1 MYDPSYVKEFKKNE
15 LSSFDYALLDAYC
28 ALKEEG
34 EREISVRLLTDRA
47 EIERNEF
54 YNCYDSTLSFIERI
68 EEDTV
73 ARMNDLA
80 SAEDE
85 SYYARLFSFFR
96 ENEKEIRAVL
106 DYPAYREDL
115 ISSIALHFTA
125 TDDKAGSQM
134 IYTKASIVFST
145 FYAYLFYSIDV
156 DFSLLRD
163 FLS

>member
-34 EREISVRLLTDRA
+34 EKEISVRLLADRA
-47 EIERNEF
+47 GVERNDF
-54 YNCYDSTLSFIERI
+54 YRCYDSTLSFIERV

-96 ENEKEIRAVL
+96 ENDKEIMAIL

-125 TDDKAGSQM
+125 DDKEGSQM

-145 FYAYLFYSIDV
+145 FYAYLHYSIDV
-156 DFSLLRD
+156 DFSILRD
-163 FLS
+163 FVS